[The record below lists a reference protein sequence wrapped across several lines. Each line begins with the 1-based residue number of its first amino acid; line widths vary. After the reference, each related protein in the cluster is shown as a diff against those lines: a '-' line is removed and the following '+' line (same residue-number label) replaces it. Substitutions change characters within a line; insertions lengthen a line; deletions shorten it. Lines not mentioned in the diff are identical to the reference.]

1 MGDPVYTG
9 VAGALRPFVAQL
21 FRLDVRG
28 AEHIPLD
35 GAVIVASN
43 HISHADALI
52 GGLMG
57 LRMRPS
63 RHFRWLGKAELF
75 EKAPLKWVMNGARQ
89 IPVERGTSSAADS
102 LRAARASLAEGEAV
116 WVFPEG
122 TISVTFVPMRAHSGV
137 ARLALDTGVPVVPL
151 GFWGAQRTL
160 TKFRKR
166 ELKRHRPVTIDVG
179 EPMAFR
185 DGEPQQVADE
195 IMEAICGLV
204 DRARLRYPEAPGPD
218 DWWGPPE
225 WPAERAGRWRPKLDK
240 SMSAAEA
247 LAEAQRALREGGA

>member
-28 AEHIPLD
+28 AEHIPAE

-43 HISHADALI
+43 HVSHADPLV

-57 LRMRPS
+57 LRMRPP
-63 RHFRWLGKAELF
+63 RHFRWLAKAELF

-102 LRAARASLAEGEAV
+102 LGAARASLVAGEAV
-116 WVFPEG
+116 WVYPEG

-137 ARLALDTGVPVVPL
+137 ARLALDTGVPVVPV
-151 GFWGAQRTL
+151 GFWGAHRTL
-160 TKFRKR
+160 TKYRKR
-166 ELKRHRPVTIDVG
+166 DLKLHRPVTIDLG
-179 EPMAFR
+179 EPLRFR
-185 DGEPQQVADE
+185 DGKPQEVADE
-195 IMEAICGLV
+195 IMAAVCGLV
-204 DRARLRYPEAPGPD
+204 DRARGRYPETAGPD
-218 DWWGPPE
+218 DWWGPAE

-240 SMSAAEA
+240 SMSAEEA
-247 LAEAQRALREGGA
+247 LAEAQRALREGDA